1 MKIQR
6 IGAGE
11 FKAHCL
17 RLIDEVKKQHIEL
30 IITKRGRPLVKLVP
44 LREEP
49 AFSLFGCM
57 KDTAVIKGD
66 IIAPTDE
73 EWEADA

>member
-1 MKIQR
+1 MKTQQ

-11 FKAHCL
+11 FKAHSL
-17 RLIDEVKKQHIEL
+17 RLIEAVEKQHIEL
-30 IITKRGRPLVKLVP
+30 IITKRGRPLAKLVP
-44 LREEP
+44 LKEEL

-66 IIAPTDE
+66 IICSTS
-73 EWEADA
+73 